1 MKVAV
6 VGHLEWAKF
15 VTVGHV
21 PAVGEIVYAQ
31 NSWEEAAG
39 GGAVAA
45 MQLTRM
51 ADTCL
56 FFTAVGEDANGEK
69 SLAQLERSGIE
80 VYAAKH
86 KQAATRE
93 LYVYIDSNKERT
105 ITVTGTIKPS
115 GEDKSLPW
123 HKLADMD
130 AVFFVSGDEAA
141 LRAAR
146 RAAVLVSTARILPL
160 LQATNVQLDALVCSQ
175 KDADEKYQVGAI
187 KPYPL
192 LVVRTDGSSGG
203 VTDDGLKYAAQLVPS
218 EKICDTY
225 GCGDSFAAGL
235 SFALG
240 SQLPL
245 NEALNVAASCGAEAV
260 QRRGAFGNG

>member
-21 PAVGEIVYAQ
+21 PAVGEIVHAQ
-31 NSWEEAAG
+31 SSWEEVAG

-45 MQLTRM
+45 MQLARM

-56 FFTAVGEDANGEK
+56 FFTAVGEDALGEK
-69 SLAQLERSGIE
+69 SLAQLEQSGVE
-80 VYAAKH
+80 VYATKH

-105 ITVTGTIKPS
+105 ITVSGTIKPN

-130 AVFFVSGDEAA
+130 AVFFVSGDEVA

-146 RAAVLVSTARILPL
+146 KATVLVSTARILQL
-160 LQATNVQLDALVCSQ
+160 LQLTNVQLDALVCSQ
-175 KDADEKYQVGAI
+175 RDDGEKYEVGTI
-187 KPYPL
+187 NPYPL

-203 VTDDGLKYAAQLVPS
+203 VTDDGLQYAAQIVS
-218 EKICDTY
+218 NEEVRDMY

-240 SQLPL
+240 NKLPVS
-245 NEALNVAASCGAEAV
+245 EALNVAASSGADAV
-260 QRRGAFGNG
+260 KRRGAFGNA